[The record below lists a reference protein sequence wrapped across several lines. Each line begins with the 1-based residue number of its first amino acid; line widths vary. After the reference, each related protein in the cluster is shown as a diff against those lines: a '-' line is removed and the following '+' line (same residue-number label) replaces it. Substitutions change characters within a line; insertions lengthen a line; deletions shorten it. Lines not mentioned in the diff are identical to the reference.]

1 MLDNFTAQG
10 MYDRM
15 IRTNFQEELD
25 LIAEAADAGEES
37 VIIPVQSF
45 DYKQYGLLFRQLDKR
60 GFTYSCSG
68 YGHSI
73 SREKTIE
80 VSWTA
85 IPYASPS
92 REFDIRTVLR

>member
-1 MLDNFTAQG
+1 MLDDFTAKG

-15 IRTNFQEELD
+15 IRTSFQEELN
-25 LIAEAADAGEES
+25 LIAEAADNGEES

-45 DYKQYGLLFRQLDKR
+45 DYKSYGLLFRWLNKR
-60 GFTYSCSG
+60 GFSYSCGG
-68 YGHSI
+68 YSI

-85 IPYASPS
+85 TPY
-92 REFDIRTVLR
+92 IG

>member
-1 MLDNFTAQG
+1 MLDDFTAKG

-15 IRTNFQEELD
+15 IRTNFQEELN
-25 LIAEAADAGEES
+25 LIAEAADDGEES

-45 DYKQYGLLFRQLDKR
+45 DYKSYGLLFRWLDEC
-60 GFTYSCSG
+60 GFSYSCGG
-68 YGHSI
+68 YSI

-85 IPYASPS
+85 TPY
-92 REFDIRTVLR
+92 IG

>member
-1 MLDNFTAQG
+1 MLDDFTAKG

-15 IRTNFQEELD
+15 IRTNFQEELN
-25 LIAEAADAGEES
+25 LIAEAADDGEES

-45 DYKQYGLLFRQLDKR
+45 DYKSYGLLFRWLNKR
-60 GFTYSCSG
+60 GFSYSCSG
-68 YGHSI
+68 YGYSI

-85 IPYASPS
+85 TP
-92 REFDIRTVLR
+92 DIG